1 MDACDLFRRCVA
13 RRDDDDWREFI
24 RRYGRRVRAIVRS
37 HLVRQG
43 LFPFDEDVD
52 EHVQELYLRLL
63 LFDRRGFQGTSERE
77 VFQYLERAASN
88 LAIDRRRAVDR
99 RPRAP
104 DPTCPGVGRLPS
116 TEPSPE
122 RHAMGRQG
130 LELFLERCR
139 MAAAGF
145 RVELKLR
152 VLRLALFEGL
162 TSREIA
168 RELSDRVTPGQVDS
182 MLFRLRRRLAEQ
194 GSEVPGRRPCPVAA
208 AP

>member
-1 MDACDLFRRCVA
+1 MDASDLFRRCVA
-13 RRDDDDWREFI
+13 RRGDDDWREFI

-37 HLVRQG
+37 HLMRQG
-43 LFPFDEDVD
+43 LIPHDEDVD

-63 LFDRRGFQGTSERE
+63 IFDQRRFRGTSERE
-77 VFQYLERAASN
+77 VFQYLARTASN
-88 LAIDRRRAVDR
+88 LVIDRRRAADR
-99 RPRAP
+99 RPQPP
-104 DPTCPGVGRLPS
+104 DRSCPAVCRLRSP
-116 TEPSPE
+116 EPSPE

-130 LELFLERCR
+130 LELFLRRCR
-139 MAAAGF
+139 LAARGF

-168 RELSDRVTPGQVDS
+168 GALAERMTPGQVDS

-194 GSEVPGRRPCPVAA
+194 GSEVPRRRPCAAAA